1 MAQTARGTIG
11 QARRGRSSR
20 RPGPP
25 AVPGWSR
32 WLASDMRRAGW
43 STHSSACWPCRRRSS
58 DAGRRPGPE
67 GAIQTIAEQ
76 SKLLLVLI
84 AIGLFGYALWRFV
97 QGILDPENKGR
108 DAKGL
113 AKRGA
118 MVASGVVYA
127 GLALLAFRLIS
138 QDGGGAGAGGQ
149 ASTTAKLLGLPFG
162 RALVILAGIAVIVSA
177 LYQIYEAY
185 TKKFQRRM
193 KTAEMSP
200 EEQRLAIRTGQ
211 LGLASRGVAFLITGW
226 FLIQAALSYDPSQAR
241 GLGGA
246 LETLA
251 RPALRSVAAGDRG
264 SRPGGVR
271 RLLVPAGPLPPDRVL
286 IASSSG

>member
-1 MAQTARGTIG
+1 VEQAARTAGRPWVEPLARFGYAARGVVYAFIGVLAVQTAFFGRGQTTG
-11 QARRGRSSR
+11 A
-20 RPGPP
+20 
-25 AVPGWSR
+25 
-32 WLASDMRRAGW
+32 
-43 STHSSACWPCRRRSS
+43 
-58 DAGRRPGPE
+58 E
-67 GAIQTIAEQ
+67 GAIQSIADK
-76 SKLLLVLI
+76 SKVLLVLI

-113 AKRGA
+113 VQRGA

-138 QDGGGAGAGGQ
+138 QDGAGAGSGGQ
-149 ASTTAKLLGLPFG
+149 SDTARTLLALPFG
-162 RALVILAGIAVIVSA
+162 RALVILAGLGVIVAA
-177 LYQIYEAY
+177 LHQIHQAY

-200 EEQRLAIRTGQ
+200 EEQRLALHTGQ

-226 FLIQAALSYDPSQAR
+226 FLIQAALKFDPSQAR

-251 RPALRSVAAGDRG
+251 RQPYGPWLLGIVAVGLVAYGAYSFLQARY
-264 SRPGGVR
+264 R
-271 RLLVPAGPLPPDRVL
+271 RIVF
-286 IASSSG
+286 